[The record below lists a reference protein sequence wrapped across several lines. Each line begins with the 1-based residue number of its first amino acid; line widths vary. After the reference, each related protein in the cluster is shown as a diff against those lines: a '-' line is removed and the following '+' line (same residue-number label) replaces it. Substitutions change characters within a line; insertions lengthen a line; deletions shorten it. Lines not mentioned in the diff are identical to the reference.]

1 MTNQLRGRSDDQ
13 HKHMQAMD
21 VSELSAMGVNV
32 SLPKV
37 GSLSNI
43 SPSST
48 MDELPFQKDAAKAP
62 QRRTLSQGA
71 RHTLEVAEN
80 GVATARGGSRL
91 EEEGEMF
98 LAHLGTGGD
107 EWGEPLASPRTV
119 ILPPAAGACVEV
131 AAGDLHSLF
140 LCASGAVFSC
150 GGGWEGPLGHG
161 DEASIRIARPIAALA
176 SVHVERIAAGGAH
189 SLAIADGRLY
199 SFGWNRFG
207 QCGHG
212 DEQKILTPRRVEG
225 LEGVVQ
231 VRRRGPGTPPNVLTN
246 HASLAF
252 SPPKLDIFSPR
263 PLRAQVAAGRSHS
276 LALCVG
282 GATFAFGQ
290 TTAGQCGHGASGDA
304 AAPVRRPCRVTAF
317 EGQAVVEVLASGDA
331 SAALVAGPAEA
342 SVLYQWGAAPSMPAP
357 VALPTRVDGLG
368 SPAALF
374 AGPGA

>member
-1 MTNQLRGRSDDQ
+1 
-13 HKHMQAMD
+13 MQAMD

-62 QRRTLSQGA
+62 QRRTLDHGA

-231 VRRRGPGTPPNVLTN
+231 V
-246 HASLAF
+246 
-252 SPPKLDIFSPR
+252 
-263 PLRAQVAAGRSHS
+263 AAGRSHS

-357 VALPTRVDGLG
+357 VALPTRVDGFG